1 MARSYPKI
9 KILTIYLSFL
19 FLSVTLGQPPTLSFS
34 DCLRRA
40 QEVNFSV
47 KAQQFRQKALEQ
59 RFWFEQ
65 ARSRPQLFGEVGL
78 EDHRLSGY
86 GFGQQWF
93 LLNADWALGNWL
105 YTPFKGQKA
114 QAQAAREMGEW
125 DRLHALEKAARFYIR
140 LLQKEKEY
148 RLLSEQ
154 YALLQ
159 LHHKVA
165 RALWQA
171 GSKSELDVL
180 QTRAE
185 ILKIRE
191 KMQNTLE
198 FKKAL
203 SRELSVFLG
212 LSPTDSLQL
221 MYLNTQT
228 ICAQPLPSVDD
239 SLVRANPMLRS
250 LQWQIRAQKWKTR
263 EARARRLPHVFGAGG
278 YFVDH
283 DPTGD
288 GNYWLAR
295 VGVQI
300 PLFLWNETRF
310 QEQAAR
316 ATEQSLTQE
325 MHESQRTLH
334 MQLVQMLTRLKQL
347 KQSLKIQ
354 ARRLNTLQK
363 MLDLAQSNYRAGL
376 TTNLEFLNMQ
386 QQWTEAKIVYQ
397 TTELDFVLALV
408 EFYTLTN
415 QPEKIFTLAR

>member
-9 KILTIYLSFL
+9 RMLVTHLSFL
-19 FLSVTLGQPPTLSFS
+19 LLIVTLGRTQTLSFS

-40 QEVNFSV
+40 QEVSFTV
-47 KAQQFRQKALEQ
+47 KARQLRQKALEEHF
-59 RFWFEQ
+59 RLEQ
-65 ARSRPQLFGEVGL
+65 ARSRPRLFGELGM
-78 EDHRLSGY
+78 EDRRLSEY
-86 GFGQQWF
+86 GFAQQWL
-93 LLNADWALGNWL
+93 LLNVDWALGNWL
-105 YTPFKGQKA
+105 YKPFKEQEA
-114 QAQAAREMGEW
+114 LALAVREMVEW
-125 DRLHALEKAARFYIR
+125 DRLHVLEMAAKFYIR

-148 RLLSEQ
+148 RLLKEQ
-154 YALLQ
+154 YTLLR
-159 LHHKVA
+159 LHHKVTE
-165 RALWQA
+165 ALWRA

-191 KMQNTLE
+191 KMQKTLE
-198 FKKAL
+198 SEKAL
-203 SRELSVFLG
+203 SRELSIFLG

-221 MYLNTQT
+221 VYLNTQA
-228 ICAQPLPSVDD
+228 ICTQPFPPGDD
-239 SLVRANPMLRS
+239 SLARANPMLRS
-250 LQWQIRAQKWKTR
+250 LQWEINAQKWKTR
-263 EARARRLPHVFGAGG
+263 QAQARRLPRVFASGG

-288 GNYWLAR
+288 GNYWLTR

-316 ATEQSLTQE
+316 VTGQSLTQK

-334 MQLVQMLTRLKQL
+334 MRLVQTLTRLKQL

-363 MLDLAQSNYRAGL
+363 MLDLARSNYQAGL

-415 QPEKIFTLAR
+415 QPEKILTLAH